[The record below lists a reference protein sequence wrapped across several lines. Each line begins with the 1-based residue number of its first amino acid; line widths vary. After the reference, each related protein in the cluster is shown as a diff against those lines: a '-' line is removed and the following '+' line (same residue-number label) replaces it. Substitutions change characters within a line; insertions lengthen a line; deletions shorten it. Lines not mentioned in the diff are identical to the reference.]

1 MKNICFTIADI
12 SNCGGTERV
21 CTKIANALCEKG
33 YNIHILTGET
43 VKPPFFHCDPR
54 IKIGRMLTNA
64 FERRLRYKK
73 WYRRW
78 KCRRYFLKNK
88 IDVVIDVDNLMS
100 RFTLP
105 AVQGTNI
112 KTISWNNFSYDY
124 CQKYDTHHDA
134 LDFIRRYADRMVVLT
149 KADRLLYIT
158 HESINPNSIV
168 SIYNPLSFEE
178 PTFAERNAKKV
189 MAIGRIAWEK
199 GFDLLLESWQLV
211 EKEIDDWYLEIV
223 CGMGDYNMLQQE
235 AESRGLKH
243 VSCVASVN
251 DVRSKLSEAGIFVL
265 PSRSEGFGLVLIEAA
280 TMSLPLVS
288 FDCPS
293 GPNEIIQDGK
303 NGLLVEPENT
313 TLLAQAILQLIKDD
327 DLRKKVGKKAFESS
341 KQFSICSILPQWIDL
356 IENL

>member
-21 CTKIANALCEKG
+21 CLKIANALCEKG
-33 YNIHILTGET
+33 YNVHILTGET
-43 VKPPFFHCDPR
+43 LNPPFFPCDSR
-54 IKIGRMLTNA
+54 IRIGRMLTNA
-64 FERRLRYKK
+64 LERRLRYKK

-88 IDVVIDVDNLMS
+88 IDVVIDVDELMS

-124 CQKYDTHHDA
+124 CQRDPAHHDA
-134 LDFIRRYADRMVVLT
+134 LDYVKQYADRIVVLT
-149 KADRLLYIT
+149 KADRLKYI
-158 HESINPNSIV
+158 EYKSVNPDTIV

-178 PTFAERNAKKV
+178 SVYEERKAKKV

-199 GFDLLLESWQLV
+199 GFDLLLESWKLV
-211 EKEIDDWYLEIV
+211 EKETNDWHLEIV
-223 CGMGDYNMLQQE
+223 CGMGDYHQLQQE
-235 AESRGLKH
+235 AEAMGLRH
-243 VSCVASVN
+243 VSCVAPVS
-251 DVRSKLSEAGIFVL
+251 DVRTKLSEAGIFVL

-280 TMSLPLVS
+280 TMSLPLIS

-293 GPNEIIQDGK
+293 GPNEIIQDGE
-303 NGLLVEPENT
+303 NGILVEPENT
-313 TLLAQAILQLIKDD
+313 MLLAEAILQLIKDD
-327 DLRKKVGKKAFESS
+327 DLRKRIGEKAFESS
-341 KQFSICSILPQWIDL
+341 KGFSINSILPQWIDL